1 MFDVGFSELLLLSV
15 VALVVLGPEK
25 LPHAA
30 RMAGAWVGRIRRML
44 MNVQA
49 EIENE
54 VSASEMRERIR
65 KEMAKAKDATGLQD
79 LMDAVH
85 DNINEISAPAQNSN
99 TPAAYVTP
107 PEVAVTGVTAPGTT
121 ASEIVTTE
129 FSAPE
134 VAIAKQHEPA
144 TLSELAKSLPAT
156 LVEDRPHLPVSVTK
170 A

>member
-1 MFDVGFSELLLLSV
+1 MFDVGFSEILLLSV

-65 KEMAKAKDATGLQD
+65 KEMAKAKDASGLQD

-85 DNINEISAPAQNSN
+85 DNINELSAPAHSHNEAQADTALVE
-99 TPAAYVTP
+99 TPAV
-107 PEVAVTGVTAPGTT
+107 
-121 ASEIVTTE
+121 
-129 FSAPE
+129 
-134 VAIAKQHEPA
+134 
-144 TLSELAKSLPAT
+144 LSELAKSLPAT
-156 LVEDRPHLPVSVTK
+156 LVEDRPQLPVNVTK